1 MFVLAARAHGA
12 KHNAMQQ
19 RSDLERTTLLGRHIL
34 ESIVA
39 SSSEPVVLLDA
50 QNPERPVV
58 YVNAAY
64 ETLTGCCAEELLGR
78 PWLLLHEDSV
88 AAPEVERLRVAAER
102 AEACD
107 IRLTGVCNGASKW
120 SGDVS
125 VRPLHTARGDVE
137 YLLCQYR
144 SAAAAAPSESSR
156 LDVGLLRRALGGT
169 RGRAAASDR
178 TDPVTGLLRYEHF
191 LTLLAHDLGGAR
203 RERHAVSVIAFEVVE
218 LDAYRGTFGD
228 KAAESAMR
236 MIAAQVAGA
245 FRRAS
250 DSCTRFDDTTLV
262 AAVIGQNP
270 EQAVA
275 IAERVAGKVRGLGLH
290 NPRARSARQLW
301 VRHGIAGADADTD
314 DASTLVARA
323 TGELE
328 AAEARPTPTGEAAY
342 GTG

>member
-1 MFVLAARAHGA
+1 ML
-12 KHNAMQQ
+12 Q
-19 RSDLERTTLLGRHIL
+19 RTDLERTTLLGRHIL

-58 YVNAAY
+58 YANAAY
-64 ETLTGCCAEELLGR
+64 ETLTGCCAAELIGR
-78 PWLLLHEDSV
+78 PWPLLGEDGV
-88 AAPEVERLRVAAER
+88 EAPELERLRVAADR
-102 AEACD
+102 GEACD
-107 IRLTGVCNGASKW
+107 VRLTGVSNGSAQW

-125 VRPLHTARGDVE
+125 LRPLHTARGDVE

-144 SAAAAAPSESSR
+144 SAAAAPASDSSR
-156 LDVGLLRRALGGT
+156 LDVGLLRGALGGA
-169 RGRAAASDR
+169 RGRAAASDK

-228 KAAESAMR
+228 KAAESAIR
-236 MIAAQVAGA
+236 MIAAQIAGA

-250 DSCTRFDDTTLV
+250 DSCARYGETVFV
-262 AAVIGQNP
+262 AAVIGQDA
-270 EQAVA
+270 EQAA
-275 IAERVAGKVRGLGLH
+275 GIAERVAAKVRGLGLH

-301 VRHGIAGADADTD
+301 VRHSITGADADVD

-323 TGELE
+323 AGELVDDDTPPSPVATRE
-328 AAEARPTPTGEAAY
+328 AAFSTG
-342 GTG
+342 